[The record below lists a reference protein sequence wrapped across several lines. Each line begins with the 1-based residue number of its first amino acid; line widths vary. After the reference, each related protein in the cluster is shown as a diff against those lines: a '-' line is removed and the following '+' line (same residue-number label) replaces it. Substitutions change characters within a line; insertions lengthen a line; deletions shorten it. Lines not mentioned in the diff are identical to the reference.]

1 VLWRKRL
8 KIGPGNGAGI
18 VVAEATLRNSARESR
33 VQGEGQQIFRWSA
46 IREEHTV
53 QKPNALLTIL
63 SKMGQKPAVKFDK
76 LFPKLYNIELWLLA
90 YERLAP
96 QPGNMTPGTDG
107 KTIDGTGLT
116 RIQAVI
122 AELKA
127 SRYKPKPVRR
137 VYIPKSNGQQRPI
150 GIPSFEDKLLQMV
163 VHLILTAI
171 YEPTVSNASHG
182 FRSQR
187 SCHTAL
193 KAVKRMNGVRWWGEG
208 DIQGFFDNLE
218 HTTLLTILRKRI
230 TDQRFL
236 HLIQQFLRA
245 GHIENW
251 QYHKT
256 YSGTPQGGNLSPLL
270 SNIYLNELDQAMEA
284 RIAEFNQGKRRR
296 IRPEYKRLME
306 RKRQS
311 RMGAE
316 PTGEWTDYKRQTQEQ
331 LGMAASDPHDPNFR
345 RLYYVRYADDFLVGV
360 IGSRRM
366 R

>member
-171 YEPTVSNASHG
+171 YEPTVSRQILWDKS
-182 FRSQR
+182 S
-187 SCHTAL
+187 L
-193 KAVKRMNGVRWWGEG
+193 KIKGT
-208 DIQGFFDNLE
+208 FLS
-218 HTTLLTILRKRI
+218 LL
-230 TDQRFL
+230 
-236 HLIQQFLRA
+236 
-245 GHIENW
+245 
-251 QYHKT
+251 
-256 YSGTPQGGNLSPLL
+256 
-270 SNIYLNELDQAMEA
+270 
-284 RIAEFNQGKRRR
+284 
-296 IRPEYKRLME
+296 
-306 RKRQS
+306 
-311 RMGAE
+311 
-316 PTGEWTDYKRQTQEQ
+316 
-331 LGMAASDPHDPNFR
+331 
-345 RLYYVRYADDFLVGV
+345 DD
-360 IGSRRM
+360 M
-366 R
+366 